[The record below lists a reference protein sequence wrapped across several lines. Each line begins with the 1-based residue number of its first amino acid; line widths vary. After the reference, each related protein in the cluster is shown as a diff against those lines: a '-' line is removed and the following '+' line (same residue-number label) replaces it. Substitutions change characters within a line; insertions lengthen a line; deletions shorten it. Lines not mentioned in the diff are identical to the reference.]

1 MCKSGLRKV
10 LTVRLS
16 VLMNGTQASPS
27 MSLHRAWVFWLYQN
41 PNSPT
46 PPPALC
52 LHHVVRPLVTQAA
65 ARAQDGPDA
74 APMGPSFLLPAL
86 LSALQLLTTVPL
98 PVAGKGLWLPTPSRP
113 QSPPQA
119 CLVPQTGPKRVVYL
133 SERWLPAGG
142 PRVVSSNAQHTKD
155 AHQQMNDGINEYTNA
170 KFKCTVTSLWGL
182 SYSPAASCLVFFAA
196 VSVLELKC
204 LGSFLMSSTG
214 LSLPWAGVCP
224 GLLAGPGTC
233 HGGRSNLG

>member
-1 MCKSGLRKV
+1 MCKSGLQKV
-10 LTVRLS
+10 LTVTLS
-16 VLMNGTQASPS
+16 VLMNGTQGSPS

-52 LHHVVRPLVTQAA
+52 LHHVVWPLVTQAV

-98 PVAGKGLWLPTPSRP
+98 PVAGKGLWLPTPPLP

-119 CLVPQTGPKRVVYL
+119 CLVPQK
-133 SERWLPAGG
+133 S
-142 PRVVSSNAQHTKD
+142 
-155 AHQQMNDGINEYTNA
+155 
-170 KFKCTVTSLWGL
+170 GL
-182 SYSPAASCLVFFAA
+182 LIREMASCRGPSCCFQQ
-196 VSVLELKC
+196 
-204 LGSFLMSSTG
+204 
-214 LSLPWAGVCP
+214 CP
-224 GLLAGPGTC
+224 AHKRCSPTDE
-233 HGGRSNLG
+233 